1 LTGRR
6 SGDLTDVAE
15 VAEVAKLGRRKVGLV
30 LGAGGLVGLAYHAG
44 VLRALERVGGVLPN
58 DADLIVGSSAGS
70 VVGAYLRSGVAT
82 EEFLQLVN
90 GTHPSLIQQGRSGLQ
105 TRAEVWAPVSRH
117 PVELGRRILGS
128 TYILAR
134 TIVRVPSP
142 RIPGVLQHLFPAGM
156 FSMAEGRRRLRAEL
170 PAGWPERPL
179 WLCAVDVSSGRR
191 VVLGRH
197 GPPPVPLPEAVLAS
211 CAIPGVY
218 RPVQVG
224 RRTLIDGG
232 VYSSSNLDLAVRAGC
247 DLIIGVIPMAFDPV
261 APPGRLAQ
269 LMRRNPAR
277 TLAQEVTEARRRG
290 ADVLLIRPGAAEV
303 HLHGIDLMRPEGLD
317 RVARAAYDAAARTLD
332 TDSFRSVL
340 GGRAA

>member
-1 LTGRR
+1 LSDRR
-6 SGDLTDVAE
+6 SGDLSEPAD
-15 VAEVAKLGRRKVGLV
+15 LSGRKVGLV

-44 VLRALERVGGVLPN
+44 VLRALERVGGVVPN
-58 DADLIVGSSAGS
+58 DADLIIGSSAGA
-70 VVGAYLRSGVAT
+70 VVGAYLRAGMGT
-82 EEFLQLVN
+82 EEFWQLAN
-90 GTHPSLIQQGRSGLQ
+90 GTHPSLTQQGRSGLQ

-117 PVELGRRILGS
+117 PIELGRRILGS

-134 TIVRVPSP
+134 SVVRVPTP
-142 RIPGVLQHLFPAGM
+142 RIPALLQQLFPAGM

-170 PAGWPERPL
+170 PVEWPERPL

-197 GPPPVPLPEAVLAS
+197 GPPPVPLPEAVMAS

-247 DLIIGVIPMAFDPV
+247 DLIIGVIPMAFDPS
-261 APPGRLAQ
+261 AAPGRLAQ
-269 LMRRNPAR
+269 LTRRTPAR
-277 TLAQEVTEARRRG
+277 TLAQEVAEARRR
-290 ADVLLIRPGAAEV
+290 ASEVLLIRPGAAEV

-317 RVARAAYDAAARTLD
+317 RVAEAAFEAAARALD
-332 TDSFRSVL
+332 TERFRTAL
-340 GGRAA
+340 RGQAA